1 MARGWESKSAESQ
14 IEDSMT
20 QERGKRK
27 ARLTHAQIEARRRR
41 EVLLLS
47 RARVQDGLRAS
58 RNQRYRDQL
67 TRALADIEEQLSAL
81 ESMAS

>member
-1 MARGWESKSAESQ
+1 
-14 IEDSMT
+14 MT

-27 ARLTHAQIEARRRR
+27 ARVTPAQIEARRQK

-58 RNQRYRDQL
+58 QNQRYRDQL

-81 ESMAS
+81 ESVAS